1 MFKNEEYSSF
11 LNIFIRL
18 VLKHDKFTS
27 FISLFRPL
35 GYPIKPRPL
44 EKLIVRHFG
53 TRNASFPVASICF
66 TGCVIQVYS
75 YQCSNIIVLTAQR
88 TRIDLL

>member
-11 LNIFIRL
+11 LNIFICF

-44 EKLIVRHFG
+44 IKILLKFDFNMIDRLSCCSCCPKL
-53 TRNASFPVASICF
+53 A
-66 TGCVIQVYS
+66 
-75 YQCSNIIVLTAQR
+75 VLLY
-88 TRIDLL
+88 RIEMKAINR

>member
-11 LNIFIRL
+11 LNVFMHL

-35 GYPIKPRPL
+35 GYPIKPRPSRMYARDTSRIR
-44 EKLIVRHFG
+44 KVRTLCRRLRIRFVNLYFCLRLFFFAHLPQI
-53 TRNASFPVASICF
+53 S
-66 TGCVIQVYS
+66 
-75 YQCSNIIVLTAQR
+75 IVLD
-88 TRIDLL
+88 I

>member
-35 GYPIKPRPL
+35 GYPIKPRP
-44 EKLIVRHFG
+44 
-53 TRNASFPVASICF
+53 
-66 TGCVIQVYS
+66 
-75 YQCSNIIVLTAQR
+75 IIVVQFEVCAN
-88 TRIDLL
+88 INFKW

>member
-11 LNIFIRL
+11 FNIFICL

-35 GYPIKPRPL
+35 GYPIKPRPK
-44 EKLIVRHFG
+44 EKCQPKPRVAGTVPQQLI
-53 TRNASFPVASICF
+53 RNMSE
-66 TGCVIQVYS
+66 
-75 YQCSNIIVLTAQR
+75 
-88 TRIDLL
+88 